1 MRKRD
6 GTYIPVEVSGRRVA
20 DNLIQRLYRDIT
32 ERRLTEE
39 MRKEALAQ
47 GEMLEKI
54 FSLTHICVVVMDTQ
68 FNFIRVNQSYAN
80 ACGYPPEF
88 FPSKNVFQLYPHAE
102 NERIFRKVVETGEP
116 FTMYA
121 SPLEFPDF
129 PDRGVTYWDWTLQ
142 PVKDSR
148 GGVEGL
154 ILVLLDVTERERA
167 NAVVRESERK
177 FRLVT
182 ETIED
187 VFWIGNPGLRHV
199 EYISPAFEKIWGRS
213 MESLYASPRTFLEA
227 VHPEDLENLKKTIEE
242 AQTAGRNYTLEYRII
257 GNGGSVRWIEERGFP
272 IRDDAGN
279 LVLICGVCKD
289 ISDRKR
295 TEKLLMLRAEDLAR
309 SNKDLEQ
316 FAYFMSHDLKEP
328 LRNVA
333 TCLQMLKKDHQ
344 NKLGPDADQ
353 LMGYAEDS
361 VAGMKVMIQDLL
373 TYSRVTTR
381 GNVPK
386 RTDCERVLRQTLL
399 NLRATIQETG
409 AIITHDPLPT
419 VTVDATQLVLL
430 LQNLIGN
437 ALKFQGHN
445 SPLVHVSAVKL
456 GNEWQFSVRDNGI
469 GIPAKYLQR
478 IFMIFQRLHNKSK
491 YPGSGMGLA
500 LVKRIAERHGG
511 RVWADSKPNKGTTFY
526 FTIPAD

>member
-1 MRKRD
+1 
-6 GTYIPVEVSGRRVA
+6 
-20 DNLIQRLYRDIT
+20 
-32 ERRLTEE
+32 
-39 MRKEALAQ
+39 
-47 GEMLEKI
+47 
-54 FSLTHICVVVMDTQ
+54 
-68 FNFIRVNQSYAN
+68 
-80 ACGYPPEF
+80 
-88 FPSKNVFQLYPHAE
+88 
-102 NERIFRKVVETGEP
+102 
-116 FTMYA
+116 
-121 SPLEFPDF
+121 
-129 PDRGVTYWDWTLQ
+129 
-142 PVKDSR
+142 
-148 GGVEGL
+148 
-154 ILVLLDVTERERA
+154 
-167 NAVVRESERK
+167 
-177 FRLVT
+177 
-182 ETIED
+182 
-187 VFWIGNPGLRHV
+187 
-199 EYISPAFEKIWGRS
+199 
-213 MESLYASPRTFLEA
+213 
-227 VHPEDLENLKKTIEE
+227 
-242 AQTAGRNYTLEYRII
+242 
-257 GNGGSVRWIEERGFP
+257 
-272 IRDDAGN
+272 
-279 LVLICGVCKD
+279 
-289 ISDRKR
+289 
-295 TEKLLMLRAEDLAR
+295 
-309 SNKDLEQ
+309 
-316 FAYFMSHDLKEP
+316 
-328 LRNVA
+328 
-333 TCLQMLKKDHQ
+333 
-344 NKLGPDADQ
+344 
-353 LMGYAEDS
+353 
-361 VAGMKVMIQDLL
+361 MIQDLL